1 MLFNSFEFLIFL
13 PIVFCLYWFVNNK
26 SLKWQNALLLFSS
39 YVFYAWWDWRFLFLL
54 LFSTGL
60 DYLSGI
66 KIFDAKND
74 KTKTRW
80 MWFSVIVNL
89 GFLCFFKYYNF
100 FVDSW
105 VSAFAHLGYKM
116 NPWTLKIILPVGIS
130 FYTFHGLSYII
141 DIYNDRIEPTRNWV
155 DYCLF
160 VSYFPLLVAG
170 PIERATHLLP
180 QIKQKRT
187 FNYDQGVDGI
197 RLMIWGLFKKIVI
210 ADSLAPFVND
220 TFLHYNSY
228 GWTSLLLAAIF
239 FAVQIYAD
247 FSGYTDI
254 ARGVSKLF
262 GIELLLN
269 FNFPY
274 FSKSIPEFWHR
285 WHISLSSWLND
296 YVYTPLALQYRNM
309 AKWGIYLAIMITFL
323 ISGLWHGAGWNYI
336 VWGGLHGVFYFPYVI
351 LSKRKFKSISSGKS
365 DNNPIR
371 IKEMP
376 SILITFSLVTLA
388 LIFFRS
394 TGLFPSLVFLKNL
407 FQGLIFHPA
416 LITLTPKHIE
426 GLIFVVILFSFD
438 YVAYHNSLKKKL
450 QSLKYLNNAFD
461 ILLIFTIINF
471 LFKVD
476 TTSFIYFQ
484 F

>member
-13 PIVFCLYWFVNNK
+13 PIVFLLYWFVFNK
-26 SLKWQNALLLFSS
+26 YLTGQNALLLIAS

-66 KIFDAKND
+66 KIGEAKNEI
-74 KTKTRW
+74 TKRRW

-100 FVDSW
+100 FIESW
-105 VSAFAHLGYKM
+105 VEAWGRLHYKM
-116 NPWTLKIILPVGIS
+116 NPWTLKILLPIGIS

-141 DIYNDRIEPTRNWV
+141 DIYNDRIKPTRNWIQ
-155 DYCLF
+155 YCVF

-180 QIKQKRT
+180 QIKHKRV
-187 FNYDQGVDGI
+187 FKYEQGIEGI

-210 ADSLAPFVND
+210 ADSIAPSVND
-220 TFLHYNSY
+220 IFSHYHIY
-228 GWTSLLLAAIF
+228 GGTTLILGSIYFAI
-239 FAVQIYAD
+239 QIYAD

-262 GIELLLN
+262 GLELILN

-285 WHISLSSWLND
+285 WHISLSSWMND
-296 YVYTPLALQYRNM
+296 YVFTPFAIEFRNIG
-309 AKWGIYLAIMITFL
+309 KWGTYTAILLTFL
-323 ISGLWHGAGWNYI
+323 LSGLWHGAGWNFI
-336 VWGGLHGVFYFPYVI
+336 AWGGLHGLFYFPYII
-351 LSKRKFKSISSGKS
+351 LSKKKFKSVSGGKIVNS
-365 DNNPIR
+365 K
-371 IKEMP
+371 IKTRELLN
-376 SILITFSLVTLA
+376 IIITFSLVSFA

-394 TGLFPSLVFLKNL
+394 STLHSSIGYIKKMISDLIKHPGQILLPPIQLATLWYVIVLLVFDLIKYSTTFRLRLQKIKYLTSLVHII
-407 FQGLIFHPA
+407 LIFA
-416 LITLTPKHIE
+416 II
-426 GLIFVVILFSFD
+426 
-438 YVAYHNSLKKKL
+438 NSL
-450 QSLKYLNNAFD
+450 FR
-461 ILLIFTIINF
+461 
-471 LFKVD
+471 VD
-476 TTSFIYFQ
+476 TGTFIYFQ